1 LIDDKTLLQA
11 DAAVI
16 AGVLILLTILLTV
29 KPFEKPKGRKQ
40 GILQALVAIG
50 LTGLIAL
57 FSVSAITTFYE
68 QTPQFAAGYAI
79 LGFFWLIGT
88 IAAIVWVSVY
98 RVKEPTFTGAGGR
111 DVTNKSDKEWL
122 AEFVAELRKKQLD
135 KLADVLVEEIKKE
148 HLEQEE

>member
-1 LIDDKTLLQA
+1 MALIDDKTLLQA

-29 KPFEKPKGRKQ
+29 KPFERPKGRKQ
-40 GILQALVAIG
+40 GMLQALVAIG

-57 FSVSAITTFYE
+57 FSSSAITTFYE
-68 QTPQFAAGYAI
+68 QTSQFAAGFAI

-98 RVKEPTFTGAGGR
+98 RVKETTFTGAGGR
-111 DVTNKSDKEWL
+111 DVK
-122 AEFVAELRKKQLD
+122 
-135 KLADVLVEEIKKE
+135 
-148 HLEQEE
+148 